1 MGLHFDDWVGYNG
14 IAYGVAHLGFGGKK
28 IVFYFQFYKCV
39 NQFRM
44 SFLARLNKLR

>member
-14 IAYGVAHLGFGGKK
+14 IAYGVAHLGLGGKK

-39 NQFRM
+39 N
-44 SFLARLNKLR
+44 